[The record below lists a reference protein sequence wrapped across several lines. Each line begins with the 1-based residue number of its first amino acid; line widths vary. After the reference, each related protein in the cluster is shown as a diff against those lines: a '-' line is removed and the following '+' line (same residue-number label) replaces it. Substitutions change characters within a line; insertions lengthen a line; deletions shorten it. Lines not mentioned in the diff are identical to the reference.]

1 MPQRNERDL
10 PVTARIID
18 GKAIAEKVQADVAA
32 QVADL
37 RERTGVVPHLVAI
50 LVGDDPASASYV
62 RGKKRACEK
71 AGLKSTVHTLPATTT
86 EQELLALVQECNAAQ
101 DVHGI
106 LVQLPLPKQ
115 IRTQRVLDAVSPLKD
130 VDAFHP
136 ENVGRIVQGRPRF
149 LPCTPHGILR
159 LLSESNTST
168 TGAEVVVLGRSE
180 IVGKPMALMLMQKGP
195 GADATV
201 TICHSRTRNLPDVT
215 RRADILIA
223 AIGSPQFVT
232 AEMVKPGAVVI
243 DVGINR
249 VGDKLVGDV
258 DFEAVNEVASAI
270 TPVPGGVGKMTIAM
284 LLANT
289 LKAAK
294 LSLAGESNA

>member
-1 MPQRNERDL
+1 M
-10 PVTARIID
+10 TARIID
-18 GKAIAEKVQADVAA
+18 GKSIAEKVQAEVAA
-32 QVADL
+32 EVAEL
-37 RERTGVVPHLVAI
+37 RQQSGVIPHLVAI

-62 RGKKRACEK
+62 RGKKRACEQ
-71 AGLKSTVHTLPATTT
+71 AGLKSTVHTLTATTT
-86 EQELLALVQECNAAQ
+86 EQELLSLVEQCNT
-101 DVHGI
+101 DPSIHGI

-115 IRTQRVLDAVSPLKD
+115 IQSQHVLDAVSPLKD

-159 LLSESNTST
+159 LLSESNTNV

-180 IVGKPMALMLMQKGP
+180 IVGKPMALMLMQKGA

-201 TICHSRTRNLPDVT
+201 TVCHSRTRNLPEVT

-223 AIGSPQFVT
+223 AIGSPKFVT
-232 AEMVKPGAVVI
+232 ADMVKRGAVVI

-249 VGDKLVGDV
+249 VDEKLVGDV
-258 DFEAVNEVASAI
+258 DFEAVRQVASAI
-270 TPVPGGVGKMTIAM
+270 TPVPGGVGKMTVAM

-289 LKAAK
+289 LKAAR
-294 LSLAGESNA
+294 LSISGENGH